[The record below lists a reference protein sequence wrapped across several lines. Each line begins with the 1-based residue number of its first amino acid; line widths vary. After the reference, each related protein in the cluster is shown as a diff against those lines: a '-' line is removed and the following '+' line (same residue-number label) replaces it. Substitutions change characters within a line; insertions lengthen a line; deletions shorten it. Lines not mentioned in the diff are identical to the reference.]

1 MGIGRRGAPPMSGA
15 VMRRAAGWIILSC
28 LAAPARA
35 QPPLCSVLPQDDVI
49 RVLSSPVKL
58 TESAIE
64 TSKTGAGTIR
74 TQRCNYDSPAGTGI
88 GPATVRVTVSQAAS
102 PSAAAEIFMVRSQ
115 TLRPM
120 IAVDAEPLSGV
131 GDEAVVFQ
139 KSGTISMRKS
149 NVLLDVSVTLRDL
162 NREREIT
169 LGKELVTTAAGRIR

>member
-1 MGIGRRGAPPMSGA
+1 MSGA
-15 VMRRAAGWIILSC
+15 VMRRAAGWIIALSC

-35 QPPLCSVLPQDDVI
+35 QPPLCSVLPQEDVI
-49 RVLSSPVKL
+49 RVVGSPVKL

-74 TQRCNYDSPAGTGI
+74 TQMCSYDPPAGIGT

-102 PSAAAEIFMVRSQ
+102 PSAAAQIFMVRSQ

-131 GDEAVVFQ
+131 GDEAVVFP
-139 KSGTISMRKS
+139 KSGTISMRKL
-149 NVLLDVSVTLRDL
+149 NVLVDVSVTLRDL

-169 LGKELVTTAAGRIR
+169 LGKELATAAAGRIR

>member
-1 MGIGRRGAPPMSGA
+1 MSGA
-15 VMRRAAGWIILSC
+15 VMSRAAGWIIALSC

-64 TSKTGAGTIR
+64 TSKSGAGTIR
-74 TQRCNYDSPAGTGI
+74 TQMCSYDPPAGTGF

-102 PSAAAEIFMVRSQ
+102 PSAAAQIFMVRSQ

-120 IAVDAEPLSGV
+120 IAVDAEPLDGV
-131 GDEAVVFQ
+131 GDEAVVFP
-139 KSGTISMRKS
+139 KSGTISMRKL
-149 NVLLDVSVTLRDL
+149 NVLVDVSVRLRDL

-169 LGKELVTTAAGRIR
+169 LGKELVAAAAGRIR